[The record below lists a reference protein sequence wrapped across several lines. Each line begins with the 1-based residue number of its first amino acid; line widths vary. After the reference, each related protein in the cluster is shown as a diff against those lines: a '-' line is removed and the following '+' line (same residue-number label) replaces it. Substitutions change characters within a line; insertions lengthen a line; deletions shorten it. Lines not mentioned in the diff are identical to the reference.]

1 MLAFLLKQTLKN
13 EVLDLDTRELLM
25 HLSKLENGLDRY
37 SFTELNT
44 NEANR
49 LKKSFESFK
58 NGLEEKVFGMP
69 TPEPVEVSLKNKKV
83 KSKPLEDHSM
93 IAKVSHE
100 IRTPLN
106 GIVGFIDL
114 LKETELSPKQQELI
128 KALDTASGNLTDI
141 INELLEFSKLA
152 SGHETFENVPFNL
165 KNLIT
170 EVAFLCETLITDSQV
185 ELSVHL
191 DKNLPEQLLG
201 DPSKLSQILLN
212 LLGNAVKFVEKGK
225 ISLEAVLKSDQQ
237 NRVYVEFLVAD
248 TGIGIANDKLQRIF
262 ESYKQAEDD
271 TQLKYGGSGLGL
283 SIVKELVDRM
293 DGLIAVKSALGAGST
308 FKVTLPFEKTKKQDI
323 ALPKRPGKSVPRSLK
338 HAKILVFED
347 NVLNQQLMEN
357 RLKSWGCKPFITDNG
372 LYGLQLLEN
381 HEFDLVLMDLRMPK
395 MNGFQITECIRQN
408 RHDHIRTVPI
418 IALTADFSIADK
430 EYCKRIGITDYILKP
445 YNADELQ
452 RTMQELIAER
462 EKQSEREISQINIGQ
477 ASALINL
484 NLLYE
489 ECMGEKDT
497 LTELIQLFK
506 KNMYEFIGNVRMHLT
521 NNDSRGIGFAVH
533 KIKSSLKMLEATT
546 LAQICSKLT
555 EASDAAAYEAL
566 EKYYKQFLNEYPKV
580 EEAIDIELNKL

>member
-1 MLAFLLKQTLKN
+1 
-13 EVLDLDTRELLM
+13 M
-25 HLSKLENGLDRY
+25 HLSKLENGLDTY

-44 NEANR
+44 KEANR

-69 TPEPVEVSLKNKKV
+69 KPEPVEVSLKKTTT
-83 KSKPLEDHSM
+83 KPPEEHTM

-114 LKETELSPKQQELI
+114 LKETTLGPKQQELVN
-128 KALDTASGNLTDI
+128 ALDTASGNLMNI

-152 SGHETFENVPFNL
+152 SGHDTFEKVPFNL

-170 EVAFLCETLITDSQV
+170 EVAFLCETLITDSKV
-185 ELSVHL
+185 ELCVHL

-212 LLGNAVKFVEKGK
+212 LVGNAVKFVEKGK
-225 ISLEAVLKSDQQ
+225 INLEAILKSDQQ
-237 NRVYVEFLVAD
+237 GKVYIEFIVAD
-248 TGIGIANDKLQRIF
+248 TGIGIANNKLQRIF
-262 ESYKQAEDD
+262 ESYRQAEDD

-283 SIVKELVDRM
+283 SIVKEIVDRM

-308 FKVTLPFEKTKKQDI
+308 FKVTLPFEKARQQDI
-323 ALPKRPGKSVPRSLK
+323 TSPRRPIKSVPRSLK

-357 RLKSWGCKPFITDNG
+357 RLKSWGCQPFVTENG

-395 MNGFQITECIRQN
+395 MSGFQITECIRQN
-408 RHDHIRTVPI
+408 KQDHIRNVPV
-418 IALTADFSIADK
+418 IALTADLSITDR
-430 EYCKRIGITDYILKP
+430 EHCKKVGITNYILKP

-452 RTMQELIAER
+452 RMMQELISES
-462 EKQSEREISQINIGQ
+462 EKENKREISQITFDQTSSIV
-477 ASALINL
+477 NL

-497 LTELIQLFK
+497 LAELVQLFK
-506 KNMYEFIGNVRMHLT
+506 RNMYEFIGNVRMHLT

-533 KIKSSLKMLEATT
+533 KIKSSLKMLEAKS
-546 LAQICSKLT
+546 LAQICGKLA
-555 EASDAAAYEAL
+555 EASESAAYEAL